1 MITFTV
7 YGEPQGKGRPQF
19 TINGHAYTPE
29 KTRTYEAEVV
39 AAFRREFPDFVRWE
53 KGVPLR
59 VRIKA
64 VYGIP
69 KSDSGLMAAR
79 KASGEIRPTKK
90 PDADNVEKIVLD
102 AINGIAWR
110 DDAQV
115 VDLRTVK
122 VYGAVPRVEI
132 GIEPVGY

>member
-7 YGEPQGKGRPQF
+7 YGEPQGKGRPKF
-19 TINGHAYTPE
+19 TLTGHAYTPE
-29 KTRTYEAEVV
+29 RTKTYEAEIV
-39 AAFRREFPDFVRWE
+39 ASFRREFPDFVRWE

-69 KSDSGLMAAR
+69 KSDSGLTAAR

-102 AINGIAWR
+102 AINGIAWK

-115 VDLRTVK
+115 VDLRTTK
-122 VYGAVPRVEI
+122 VYGEIPRVEVEI
-132 GIEPVGY
+132 DEIRY

>member
-1 MITFTV
+1 MIMFTV
-7 YGEPQGKGRPQF
+7 YGEPKGKGRPQF
-19 TINGHAYTPE
+19 TRTGHAYTPE
-29 KTRTYEAEVV
+29 RTKSYEAEIV

-69 KSDSGLMAAR
+69 QSDSGLMAAR

-90 PDADNVEKIVLD
+90 PDADNVEKVILD
-102 AINGIAWR
+102 ALNGIAWR
-110 DDAQV
+110 DDAQI
-115 VDLRTVK
+115 VDIRTVK
-122 VYGAVPRVEI
+122 EYGWQPCVTVEI
-132 GIEPVGY
+132 DEIRY

>member
-7 YGEPQGKGRPQF
+7 YGEPQGKGRPKF
-19 TINGHAYTPE
+19 TMTGHAYTPE
-29 KTRTYEAEVV
+29 RTKSYEAEIV

-53 KGVPLR
+53 KGVPLK

-64 VYGIP
+64 IYGVP
-69 KSDSGLMAAR
+69 VSDSKAKRER
-79 KASGEIRPTKK
+79 KLTGAIRPTKK
-90 PDADNVEKIVLD
+90 PDADNIEKAILD
-102 AINGIAWR
+102 AINGIAWK

-122 VYGAVPRVEI
+122 VYGAVPRVEVEI
-132 GIEPVGY
+132 DEIRY

>member
-1 MITFTV
+1 MITFV
-7 YGEPQGKGRPQF
+7 IYGEPQGKGRPKF
-19 TINGHAYTPE
+19 TLTGHAYTPE
-29 KTRTYEAEVV
+29 RTKTYEAEIV
-39 AAFRREFPDFVRWE
+39 ASFRREFPDFVRWE

-64 VYGIP
+64 VYGVP
-69 KSDSGLMAAR
+69 VSDSKAKRER
-79 KASGEIRPTKK
+79 KLTGAIRPTKK

-122 VYGAVPRVEI
+122 VYGAVPRVEVEI
-132 GIEPVGY
+132 DEIRF

>member
-7 YGEPQGKGRPQF
+7 YGEPKGKGRPQF
-19 TINGHAYTPE
+19 TRTGHAYTPE
-29 KTRTYEAEVV
+29 RTKTYEAEIVS
-39 AAFRREFPDFVRWE
+39 AFRREFPDFVRWE

-69 KSDSGLMAAR
+69 KSDSGLTAAR

-90 PDADNVEKIVLD
+90 PDADNVEKVILD
-102 AINGIAWR
+102 ALNGIAWR
-110 DDAQV
+110 DDAQI
-115 VDLRTVK
+115 VDIRTVK
-122 VYGAVPRVEI
+122 EYGWQPCVMVEI
-132 GIEPVGY
+132 DEIRY

>member
-7 YGEPQGKGRPQF
+7 YGEPQGKGRPKF
-19 TINGHAYTPE
+19 TLTGHAYTPE
-29 KTRTYEAEVV
+29 RTKTYEAEIV

-69 KSDSGLMAAR
+69 RSDSGLTAAR

-115 VDLRTVK
+115 VDLRTTK
-122 VYGAVPRVEI
+122 VYGAVPRVEVEI
-132 GIEPVGY
+132 DEIRY

>member
-1 MITFTV
+1 MITFV
-7 YGEPQGKGRPQF
+7 IYGEPQGKGRPKF
-19 TINGHAYTPE
+19 TLTGHAYTPE
-29 KTRTYEAEVV
+29 RTKTYEAEIV

-69 KSDSGLMAAR
+69 RSDSGLMAAR

-115 VDLRTVK
+115 VDLRTTK
-122 VYGAVPRVEI
+122 VYGAVPRVEVEI
-132 GIEPVGY
+132 DEIRY